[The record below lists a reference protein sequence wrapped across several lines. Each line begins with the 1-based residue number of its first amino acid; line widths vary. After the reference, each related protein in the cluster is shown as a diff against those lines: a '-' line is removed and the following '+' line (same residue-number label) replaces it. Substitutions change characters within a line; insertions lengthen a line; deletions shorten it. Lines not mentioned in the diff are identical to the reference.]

1 MKPTCESSLQ
11 SDPLNRL
18 EANNPRP
25 FFVAILM
32 DVIDPVQFVALN
44 WPEIVLYDKQR
55 EIMYSVRDNDETF
68 VPAGNQLGKDFVSAL
83 IALWFFCS
91 RRPAKVVT
99 TSVKGD
105 QLNDVLWGEIRRLV
119 ESSKYELPI
128 QFNHLRI
135 RQRRENGTLVGN
147 AELVG
152 QVVKQGE
159 ALLGRHLARGK
170 YGLPRTLCIFDE
182 ASGMETSAYESS
194 DTWAHRKLVIGNCYP
209 CSNFFF
215 NGVEGGDLK
224 RPNSDTFYRKVIRI
238 TAEDSPNVQL
248 AQAEQKVGKP
258 ISYEELVPGV
268 LPYDTYVKRRTL
280 WDSVRQC
287 IGLDARFWK
296 GSEVLLF
303 PPSWLDHAEALYHGL
318 GIPLDKRKATHMGI
332 DPAEGGDST
341 AWSIIDD
348 FGLIEML
355 VEKTPDTTV
364 IVERTIELMRKHSTL
379 LPENVL
385 IDRGGGGKQH
395 ADRLRKM
402 GFNIRTVAFG
412 EAVKSENRY
421 RFRPKSER
429 KADDEEAYV
438 YKNRRAEMYWLLRQ
452 RFDPNSERPFSYP
465 PEYIEL
471 RRQLAPLP
479 LLYDPEGRIMLP
491 PKNKKDPDSKQQTIV
506 EILGCSPDESD
517 SLVLANYGASVKLTR
532 LKAG

>member
-1 MKPTCESSLQ
+1 MAH
-11 SDPLNRL
+11 N
-18 EANNPRP
+18 
-25 FFVAILM
+25 
-32 DVIDPVQFVALN
+32 VIDPVRFTNLV
-44 WPEIVLYDKQR
+44 WPEIKLYDKQK

-68 VPAGNQLGKDFVSAL
+68 APAGNQLGKDFVSAI

-105 QLNDVLWGEIRRLV
+105 QLNDVLWGEIRRLIENAKV
-119 ESSKYELPI
+119 ELPI

-135 RQRRENGTLVGN
+135 RQKRKDGTLVGN

-170 YGLPRTLCIFDE
+170 NGLPRTLCIFDE
-182 ASGMETSAYESS
+182 ASGMETAAYESS
-194 DTWAHRKLVIGNCYP
+194 DTWAHRKLIIGNCYP
-209 CSNFFF
+209 CTNFFY

-224 RPNSDTFYRKVIRI
+224 RANGDGYYRKVIRI
-238 TAEDSPNVQL
+238 RAEDSPNVQL
-248 AQAEQKVGKP
+248 AMTQLKAGKQP
-258 ISYEELVPGV
+258 TYEELIPGV
-268 LPYDTYVKRRTL
+268 LPFDTYQKRRQL

-287 IGLDARFWK
+287 IGLDAQFWK
-296 GSEVLLF
+296 GAEVLLF
-303 PPSWLDHAEALYHGL
+303 PPSWLDLAEQRYESL
-318 GIPLDKRKATHMGI
+318 GIPLDKRKATHIGC

-341 AWSIIDD
+341 CWSVIDEY
-348 FGLIEML
+348 GLIEL
-355 VEKTPDTTV
+355 ISEKTPDTTS
-364 IVERTIELMRKHSTL
+364 IVDTTIELIRRYQV

-385 IDRGGGGKQH
+385 FDRGGGGKQH

-402 GFNIRTVAFG
+402 GYKVRTVAFG

-421 RFRPKSER
+421 RFRPKAER

-438 YKNRRAEMYWLLRQ
+438 FKNRRAEMYWRLRL
-452 RFDPNSERPFSYP
+452 RMDPHAERPFCYP
-465 PEYIEL
+465 SHYTEI

-479 LLYDPEGRIMLP
+479 LVYDPEGRIMLP
-491 PKNKKDPDSKQQTIV
+491 PKNKADPDSKKPSIV
-506 EILGCSPDESD
+506 EMLGCSPDETD
-517 SLVLANYGASVKLTR
+517 SLVLANYGAVVRATR